1 MLSVMLSSLELPG
14 FEENVFPRGLGRGES
29 VHPVPPPGSCPGS
42 AEEGSGALGAPDLCF
57 WPVRD
62 IGWLGGGAEQRSCH
76 PGPRAG
82 QKPPGPYSRTG
93 GAGSKP
99 GWEEGRT
106 FLPSRSLSLCGGDV
120 GTPASHLSASL
131 CCDLPCPL
139 GYGWHG
145 LARVQGE
152 PAASA
157 SLGETSGPG
166 VPEAVAG
173 ISDGAGGCP
182 EPSLAACLLW
192 VGPPKMR
199 PSQAPLKDAAPTHP
213 RLSPVP
219 QPCPHPSSQADLR
232 ASSAGPH
239 PRLVSPDPSQAS
251 PGDRDKMPQLLWP

>member
-29 VHPVPPPGSCPGS
+29 AHPVPPPGSCPGS

-120 GTPASHLSASL
+120 GTPASRLSASL
-131 CCDLPCPL
+131 CCDLPCPPRPHWAMAGTAL
-139 GYGWHG
+139 QGC
-145 LARVQGE
+145 RV
-152 PAASA
+152 
-157 SLGETSGPG
+157 SL
-166 VPEAVAG
+166 
-173 ISDGAGGCP
+173 
-182 EPSLAACLLW
+182 LLLLLW
-192 VGPPKMR
+192 ERPRDPGCQRLWLASQMGPV
-199 PSQAPLKDAAPTHP
+199 AA
-213 RLSPVP
+213 LSPP
-219 QPCPHPSSQADLR
+219 WPHAYSGSDL
-232 ASSAGPH
+232 
-239 PRLVSPDPSQAS
+239 L
-251 PGDRDKMPQLLWP
+251 K